1 MTRMCVEGALAYTS
15 VYKHAYA
22 CTYVCMY
29 ECMYVCM
36 YVCMNECMYVCS
48 CMHHVYVSGLWPSSV
63 LRPLEWTS
71 VESCIILVPVEL
83 SLP

>member
-36 YVCMNECMYVCS
+36 YVRVCIMYMYQVC
-48 CMHHVYVSGLWPSSV
+48 GL
-63 LRPLEWTS
+63 
-71 VESCIILVPVEL
+71 PVCL
-83 SLP
+83 GH